1 MGGGNAQ
8 KSATARLK
16 NLKDKVSTP
25 EERKAATAKT
35 LKDANAFICNIC
47 RTTFMVNVKPPTLY
61 LHVTS
66 KHDGTPAVECFASLI
81 DFDPED
87 PKGLKKAA
95 TAKAATASTGAAKK
109 SKKPAG
115 DSLDLLS
122 VGLKKKGSKK

>member
-16 NLKDKVSTP
+16 NMKDKSATP

-35 LKDANAFICNIC
+35 LKDCNAFVCKICKA
-47 RTTFMVNVKPPTLY
+47 TFMVNVKPPTLY

-66 KHDGTPAVECFASLI
+66 KHPSSPPVECFDALI

-95 TAKAATASTGAAKK
+95 TAAAATAATPTVKK
-109 SKKPAG
+109 SKKPV
-115 DSLDLLS
+115 DSFDLLS
-122 VGLKKKGSKK
+122 AGLKPKKGSKK